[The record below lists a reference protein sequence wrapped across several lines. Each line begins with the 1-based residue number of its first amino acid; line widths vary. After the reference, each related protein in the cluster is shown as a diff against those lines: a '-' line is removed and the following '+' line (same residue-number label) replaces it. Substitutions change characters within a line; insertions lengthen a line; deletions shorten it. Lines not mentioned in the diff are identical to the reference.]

1 MVRLSEC
8 PVTRTPHAPTLPLV
22 PDSKA
27 NVLQCFVPARALCIH
42 VCLRVSD
49 RCVSACLCV
58 CVCVCVGP
66 LRSSNRPAGRAFR
79 CLSAAHPPIALHPAL
94 SPFATLPFNPPSVS
108 GQMNE
113 GKCQPPE
120 EREGQRGGEMEGETG
135 GE

>member
-1 MVRLSEC
+1 MHPC
-8 PVTRTPHAPTLPLV
+8 
-22 PDSKA
+22 
-27 NVLQCFVPARALCIH
+27 LCAS
-42 VCLRVSD
+42 VQP
-49 RCVSACLCV
+49 LCV
-58 CVCVCVGP
+58 CVFVCQALALFQQTG
-66 LRSSNRPAGRAFR
+66 GRAFR

-135 GE
+135 GERRTTLHVRIIFT